1 MGMPIIEGY
10 VVERLIKEGGFGSVY
25 LVKRMLDKKT
35 YAIKILH
42 PKINLQAKA
51 RAQFAKEISL
61 LSSLSHPYIVK
72 VFGPVKDAP
81 RAAML
86 MEYFE
91 SETLKELLVRK
102 APLLEEKGVGV
113 FRRICEALKY
123 LHECKIVHKDIKP
136 ENILVAANGEVR
148 LIDFSIA
155 EEINFWATLRTI
167 LQMRKRDGTPLY
179 MSPEQVKKETVDGRS
194 DIYSL
199 GAAFYQVFGGRPHIT
214 AGSEKALLQQHLK
227 AVVPKM
233 RNFNKKVPHQLDAI
247 VMRMLQ
253 KHKEERYQSMSEVLF
268 DLNRYTSEDR
278 IGKASEDT
286 TERVGKAT
294 EDTAEESKAAKVEE
308 SKAKK

>member
-10 VVERLIKEGGFGSVY
+10 VVEKLIKEGGFGSVF

-35 YAIKILH
+35 FAVKILH
-42 PKINLQAKA
+42 PKINTQAKA
-51 RAQFAKEISL
+51 RAQFAKEIQL
-61 LSSLSHPYIVK
+61 LLSLSHPYIVK
-72 VFGPVKDAP
+72 VIGPVKEAP

-91 SETLKELLVRK
+91 SETLKELLVK
-102 APLLEEKGVGV
+102 KSPLLEEKGVGV
-113 FRRICEALKY
+113 FRKMCEALKY

-136 ENILVAANGEVR
+136 ENILVANNGDVR

-155 EEINFWATLRTI
+155 EEINFWSTLRTI

-227 AVVPKM
+227 ANVPKM

-247 VMRMLQ
+247 IMRMLQ
-253 KHKEERYQSMSEVLF
+253 KRKEDRYQSMAEVLF
-268 DLNRYTSEDR
+268 DINRYTAEDR
-278 IGKASEDT
+278 IGKA
-286 TERVGKAT
+286 T
-294 EDTAEESKAAKVEE
+294 EDAPEDKGGKPAEN
-308 SKAKK
+308 KK